1 LSEAKGGTA
10 DRITIANSDLGR
22 ESSAL
27 ANLRE
32 QARMLASEGSDDRVA
47 PTHPIVDRTV
57 AKLRKAKPSDIDI
70 VAADGAGLIK
80 CEVASPSI
88 NHPIDWQTRTRFCD
102 GKNYGIGF

>member
-1 LSEAKGGTA
+1 LPEAKGGTA
-10 DRITIANSDLGR
+10 DRITIANSDLSR

-32 QARMLASEGSDDRVA
+32 QARMLASEGSDDRAA

-57 AKLRKAKPSDIDI
+57 AKLRKAKPSDIGI

-88 NHPIDWQTRTRFCD
+88 NHLIDWQTRTRFCD
-102 GKNYGIGF
+102 GKNDGIGF